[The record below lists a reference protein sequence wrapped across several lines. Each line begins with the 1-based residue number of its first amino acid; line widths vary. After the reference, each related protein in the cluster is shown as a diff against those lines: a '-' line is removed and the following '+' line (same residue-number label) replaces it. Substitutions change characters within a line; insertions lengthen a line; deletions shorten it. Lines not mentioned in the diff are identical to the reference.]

1 MSRFVLFLLPSIS
14 LTPRVRTPG
23 HCSKKNNGLIFL
35 PQRQARQ
42 RQDSMTVKQVQR
54 RRNRFNAIQADSKTT
69 KHIPRHPSTFDRD
82 SKRIP
87 RRRRG
92 WIPQRRRG
100 FNEFEADITTTTQIP
115 QQRYEFH
122 DNDTDGHL
130 SDQYGRRPV
139 LLLGPL
145 GLTIAMFS
153 FGMSTTFWPLVI
165 SRCFQGV
172 FNGNIGVYPRPF
184 VMIFPYSISP
194 GVSKSV
200 IAEVCYP
207 VFSSF
212 LQLA

>member
-14 LTPRVRTPG
+14 LTPRVRMPG

-92 WIPQRRRG
+92 WIPRRRRG

-145 GLTIAMFS
+145 GLTITMFS
-153 FGMSTTFWPLVI
+153 FGMSTTFWPWSATGVTPRT
-165 SRCFQGV
+165 SRLDHRDV
-172 FNGNIGVYPRPF
+172 FVRHVNYLLASRD
-184 VMIFPYSISP
+184 
-194 GVSKSV
+194 
-200 IAEVCYP
+200 
-207 VFSSF
+207 FSMFSGRV
-212 LQLA
+212 QR